1 MIKKIAVVGATGMLG
16 WPVAK
21 ALADAG
27 VEVTALIR
35 SSKNI
40 RPHPNLNW
48 VEGDLKNPESLQ
60 KLLIGKD
67 AVHLNLSVKQSEKET
82 DWHAE
87 EQGLESILTLARNAN
102 IGQVSYLSSLIMNY
116 QQMNGFDWWVFRLKQ
131 KAVAQIKNSGL
142 NAAIF
147 YPSTFMETLVHQYK
161 AGPFMLLAGESKHKQ
176 YFVAAADY
184 AQQVVQSYKLSLT
197 RTQEYVVQGPAA
209 YNTDEAVAI
218 FKQNTSANLFTLRAP
233 LRLIQFYGRFIQKM
247 NYGHHILEALNNYP
261 EKFEAE
267 STWQQ
272 LGKPKISLEEFSKK
286 F

>member
-1 MIKKIAVVGATGMLG
+1 MKKIAVIGASGMLG

-27 VEVTALIR
+27 FEVTAFIR

-40 RPHPNLNW
+40 RPYPNLNW
-48 VEGDLKNPESLQ
+48 VEGDLKNSKSLQ

-67 AVHLNLSVKQSEKET
+67 AVHLNLSVKQTEKES

-87 EQGLESILTLARNAN
+87 EQGLENVLQIARPVN
-102 IGQVSYLSSLIMNY
+102 IKRITYLSSLVMNY
-116 QQMNGFDWWVFRLKQ
+116 QGTNNFDWWVFQLKK

-142 NAAIF
+142 QVAIF

-176 YFVAAADY
+176 YFIAAADY
-184 AQQVVQSYKLSLT
+184 AQQVVQSFKLSLT
-197 RTQEYVVQGPAA
+197 GTQEYVVQGPIA
-209 YNTDEAVAI
+209 YTTDEAVAI
-218 FKQNTSANLFTLRAP
+218 FKQNATANLLSLRAS
-233 LRLIQFYGRFIQKM
+233 LGLIRFYGRFFQKM
-247 NYGHHILEALNNYP
+247 NYGYHILEALNNYP

-267 STWQQ
+267 KTWQQ
-272 LGKPKISLEEFSKK
+272 LGSPKITLEEFCKLS
-286 F
+286 

>member
-1 MIKKIAVVGATGMLG
+1 MLG

-27 VEVTALIR
+27 FEVTAFIR

-40 RPHPNLNW
+40 RPYPNLNW
-48 VEGDLKNPESLQ
+48 VEGDLKNSKSLQ

-67 AVHLNLSVKQSEKET
+67 AVHLNLSVKQTEKES

-87 EQGLESILTLARNAN
+87 EQGLENVLQIARPVN
-102 IGQVSYLSSLIMNY
+102 IKRITYLSSLVMNY
-116 QQMNGFDWWVFRLKQ
+116 QGTNNFDWWVFQLKK

-142 NAAIF
+142 QVAIF

-176 YFVAAADY
+176 YFIAAADY
-184 AQQVVQSYKLSLT
+184 AQQVVQSFKLSLT
-197 RTQEYVVQGPAA
+197 GTQEYVVQGPIA
-209 YNTDEAVAI
+209 YTTDEAVAI
-218 FKQNTSANLFTLRAP
+218 FKQNATANLLSLRAS
-233 LRLIQFYGRFIQKM
+233 LGLIRFYGRFFQKM
-247 NYGHHILEALNNYP
+247 NYGYHILEALNNYP

-267 STWQQ
+267 KTWQQ
-272 LGKPKISLEEFSKK
+272 LGSPKITLEEFCKLS
-286 F
+286 

>member
-1 MIKKIAVVGATGMLG
+1 MKKIAVIGASGMLG

-27 VEVTALIR
+27 FEVTALIR

-40 RPHPNLNW
+40 RPYPNLNW
-48 VEGDLKNPESLQ
+48 VEGDLKNSKSLQ

-67 AVHLNLSVKQSEKET
+67 AVHLNLSVKQTEKES

-87 EQGLESILTLARNAN
+87 EQGLENVLQIARSVN
-102 IGQVSYLSSLIMNY
+102 IKRITYLSSLVMNY
-116 QQMNGFDWWVFRLKQ
+116 QGTNNFDWWVFRLKQ

-142 NAAIF
+142 QVAIF

-176 YFVAAADY
+176 YFIAAADY
-184 AQQVVQSYKLSLT
+184 AQQVVQSFKLSLT
-197 RTQEYVVQGPAA
+197 GTQEYVVQGPIA
-209 YNTDEAVAI
+209 YTTDEAVAI
-218 FKQNTSANLFTLRAP
+218 FKQNATANLLSLRAP
-233 LRLIQFYGRFIQKM
+233 LGLIRFYGRFFQKM
-247 NYGHHILEALNNYP
+247 NYGYHILEALNNYP

-267 STWQQ
+267 KTWQQ
-272 LGKPKISLEEFSKK
+272 LGSPKITLEEFCKLS
-286 F
+286 

>member
-1 MIKKIAVVGATGMLG
+1 MKKIAIIGASGMLG

-27 VEVTALIR
+27 FEVTALIR

-40 RPHPNLNW
+40 RPYPNLNW

-87 EQGLESILTLARNAN
+87 EQGLENILAMARNAN
-102 IGQVSYLSSLIMNY
+102 VGHVSYLSSLIMNY

-131 KAVAQIKNSGL
+131 EAVAKIKNSGL

-147 YPSTFMETLVHQYK
+147 YPSTFMEILVHQYK

-176 YFVAAADY
+176 YFIAAADY
-184 AQQVVQSYKLSLT
+184 AKQVVQSYKLELT
-197 RTQEYVVQGPAA
+197 GMQDYTVQGTTG
-209 YNTDEAVAI
+209 YTTDEAVEL
-218 FKQNTSANLFTLRAP
+218 FKQNTASKLITLRAP
-233 LRLIQFYGRFIQKM
+233 LGLIKFYGRFIPKM
-247 NYGHHILEALNNYP
+247 NYGYNILEALNNYP

-267 STWQQ
+267 TTWQQ
-272 LGKPKISLEEFSKK
+272 LGKPKISLEEFSKLN
-286 F
+286 

>member
-1 MIKKIAVVGATGMLG
+1 MKKIAVIGASGMLG

-27 VEVTALIR
+27 FEVTALIR

-40 RPHPNLNW
+40 KPYPNLNW
-48 VEGDLKNPESLQ
+48 VEGDLRNPESLQ
-60 KLLIGKD
+60 KLLTGKD
-67 AVHLNLSVKQSEKET
+67 AVHLNLSVKQTEKET

-87 EQGLESILTLARNAN
+87 EQGLENVLQIAQAVN
-102 IGQVSYLSSLIMNY
+102 IKRVTYLSSLIMNY
-116 QQMNGFDWWVFRLKQ
+116 QGTNNFDWWVFRLKQ

-142 NAAIF
+142 QAAIF

-176 YFVAAADY
+176 YFIAATDY

-197 RTQEYVVQGPAA
+197 GTQDYVVQGPTA
-209 YNTDEAVAI
+209 YTTDEAVAI

-233 LRLIQFYGRFIQKM
+233 LGLIRFYGRFFQRM
-247 NYGHHILEALNNYP
+247 NYGFHILEALNNYP
-261 EKFEAE
+261 EKFEAKK
-267 STWQQ
+267 TWQQ
-272 LGKPKISLEEFSKK
+272 LGEPKISLEEFSSRN
-286 F
+286 